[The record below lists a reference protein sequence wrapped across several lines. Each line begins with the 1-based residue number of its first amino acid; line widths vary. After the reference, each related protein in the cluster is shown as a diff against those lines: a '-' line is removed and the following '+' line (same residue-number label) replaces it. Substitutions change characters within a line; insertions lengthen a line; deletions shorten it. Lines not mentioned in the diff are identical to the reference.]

1 VNLTH
6 KHLRNFRYHKP
17 NLQNHHEPLATP
29 LPALPEEQPLDML
42 PAPVDPTAEIPG
54 QSRCS
59 GRISTQSSI
68 SDKMQLGHRVQH
80 ATSEIQDE
88 DPTTYRKA
96 VNGSLKGEW
105 TSAMND
111 EIIAQKKNRTLGL
124 SINQ

>member
-1 VNLTH
+1 
-6 KHLRNFRYHKP
+6 
-17 NLQNHHEPLATP
+17 
-29 LPALPEEQPLDML
+29 
-42 PAPVDPTAEIPG
+42 
-54 QSRCS
+54 
-59 GRISTQSSI
+59 
-68 SDKMQLGHRVQH
+68 MQLGHRVQH